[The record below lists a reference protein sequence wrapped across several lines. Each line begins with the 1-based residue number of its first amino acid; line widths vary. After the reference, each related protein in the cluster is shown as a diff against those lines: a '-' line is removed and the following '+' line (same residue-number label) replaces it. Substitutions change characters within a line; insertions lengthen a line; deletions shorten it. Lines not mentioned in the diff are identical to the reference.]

1 MDRTKHS
8 TPSWRGIAR
17 GSFRRGGGLGAAA
30 GLLLAIAAC
39 LSACSGTIQ
48 TTQGPR
54 PATEVVAQDTAADV
68 LSWLKAG
75 YVIAV
80 RVHDERVSTD
90 TVEVHAAHG
99 RVLRTFLPGLKGAGN
114 ALEGWKAG
122 TSGAPTAQV
131 LCPLGRSLPQFLELA
146 GALGALPPD
155 KVQRILAFARPI
167 LEVPCV

>member
-1 MDRTKHS
+1 MTTHTK
-8 TPSWRGIAR
+8 AR
-17 GSFRRGGGLGAAA
+17 VSSSVARASLRAAA
-30 GLLLAIAAC
+30 AVLLLAVAAAF
-39 LSACSGTIQ
+39 LACSGTIQ

-68 LSWLKAG
+68 LSWLKEG
-75 YVIAV
+75 YKIAA
-80 RVHDERVSTD
+80 REHDARVSTD
-90 TVEVHAAHG
+90 TAEVHKRHG
-99 RVLRTFLPGLKGAGN
+99 DALRTFLPGLKGAGN

-155 KVQRILAFARPI
+155 KVQRILTFARPI